1 MTWSTLWRAW
11 QSWWASS
18 TWRWSGSQTSAP
30 TSEASALDALGAMSP
45 DWRRDQRQPQRV
57 VFDGVAWTW
66 PVRKDRD
73 E

>member
-1 MTWSTLWRAW
+1 MTWSKLWRAW
-11 QSWWASS
+11 QSSS
-18 TWRWSGSQTSAP
+18 TWRWSGSRTSAP
-30 TSEASALDALGAMSP
+30 TSEASALGAMSP
-45 DWRRDQRQPQRV
+45 DWRRDQRQRQRV